1 MVQIGNFYYF
11 FFIGIATGVITG
23 LYFLLRNR
31 SRKVQYNTLCVIL
44 FLNLGLHFIKLLFPP
59 YRYEFPQSWEK
70 ITFINIC
77 AASTLLFPF
86 IFLIKKHT
94 VLHDYMYFIGF
105 CGGFGALIL
114 PTEAI
119 GKSPFVFDVIR
130 FYLCHMT
137 LISVPL
143 LAAMLNVYRPRLEK
157 AYAIPLLFLAH
168 ETIIFINEIILVSSG
183 LIECTTA
190 EFFDR
195 AFRNSSF
202 IFGPLPEADGIAGII
217 TILVP
222 RVFTQDL
229 FGINGGVGFYWPIV
243 WLVIPALIYLPLA
256 YIILAAPFSRKKRIR
271 SAMKKQLQA
280 EELSPSPDVAYE
292 AAIETEDETEWLPE
306 AK

>member
-11 FFIGIATGVITG
+11 LFIGIAAGLITG
-23 LYFLLRNR
+23 LYFILRNR

-59 YRYEFPQSWEK
+59 YRDEFPLSWEK

-86 IFLIKKHT
+86 LFLIKKQS

-119 GKSPFVFDVIR
+119 GKPFTFDVIR

-137 LISVPL
+137 LVSVPL
-143 LAAMLNVYRPRLEK
+143 LAAMLGIYRPRLKK
-157 AYAIPLLFLAH
+157 AWAIPVLFLAH
-168 ETIIFINEIILVSSG
+168 ETIILVNEIILVSTG
-183 LIECTTA
+183 LVKCTTA

-202 IFGPLPEADGIAGII
+202 IFGPLPEADGIARII
-217 TILVP
+217 TVFVP

-229 FGINGGVGFYWPIV
+229 FGINNGVGFYWPVV
-243 WLVIPALIYLPLA
+243 WLIIPAFLYLPIV
-256 YIILAAPFSRKKRIR
+256 YTVIAAPFARKKRLR
-271 SAMKKQLQA
+271 SAMKKRKPAA
-280 EELSPSPDVAYE
+280 EPYPAPS
-292 AAIETEDETEWLPE
+292 AAQEEPPVPEDETDWLPE